1 MQKFM
6 ETLRRT
12 GGLEALAKL
21 LSLSAPATR
30 ACVEALLP
38 LVLGGFKR
46 LSLASGERGEGKA
59 GLEGRRLCEVVES
72 HGGAEMAES
81 VMAQSSLA
89 EGEALLTEIFG
100 GEEAVQAVCSAA
112 AEKVDVP
119 QQTLRAMLP
128 ALAMLTGGYAYMVY
142 YEEPEGEET
151 VNALLGLNEAGNPLD
166 SVLRA

>member
-46 LSLASGERGEGKA
+46 LSLASRGGAPGNTGEGRK
-59 GLEGRRLCEVVES
+59 LCEVVES

-112 AEKVDVP
+112 AEKVEVP

-128 ALAMLTGGYAYMVY
+128 ALAMLTGGYAYAVY